1 MRAQADIETMPT
13 IREQIIVT
21 AIPYMVNK
29 AVLIEKTAQLVN
41 EKKIEGIADIRDE
54 TGCVSYLA
62 VKGGQNGTPRKL
74 WETTPGGSCNAHSG
88 AQHC

>member
-13 IREQIIVT
+13 GREQIIVT

-54 TGCVSYLA
+54 SDKDGLRVLFGRQGWAKWYS
-62 VKGGQNGTPRKL
+62 
-74 WETTPGGSCNAHSG
+74 
-88 AQHC
+88 